1 MRTTIANRYSES
13 LASIQKHART
23 LADEQVRLSA
33 GTKLLRASDSPLTMG
48 KAVDLRTT
56 QAQLEALGR
65 LQASA
70 TNRMSQTE
78 SALKDAGKVLDDLYQ
93 LYVTSQNASLG
104 VDQLKGLGIQARSLQ
119 EELQQILTRKD
130 SSGYRIF
137 NVRELNVI
145 VDGGTAG
152 TIPVSVNSIGNLRG
166 LELLLAGDASEIPWV
181 DKVDAGGGDPV
192 KGISTDGEIDRAVRA
207 LVFGDDW
214 LDTDPEEGNRP
225 ETSKDQTKVS
235 FLQEFVANL
244 ENGKRLAPGRS
255 ELREASY
262 KLIEQQ
268 MSVGAAQA
276 RVDRSVQRTED
287 LNLAVLTALS
297 NEVDT
302 DFAESTMEVQKAK
315 ALLEAAQSI
324 TATIGSMSLFQRL
337 G

>member
-1 MRTTIANRYSES
+1 MRTTIANRYNES
-13 LASIQKHART
+13 LASIQRHART
-23 LADEQVRLSA
+23 LADEQVKLSG

-56 QAQLEALGR
+56 KAQLEALGR

-70 TNRMSQTE
+70 ANRMSQTE
-78 SALKDAGKVLDDLYQ
+78 SALKDAGKILDELYQ

-104 VDQLKGLGIQARSLQ
+104 VDQLKGLGIQARALQ

-152 TIPVSVNSIGNLRG
+152 VIPVSVNSIGDLSG
-166 LELLLAGDASEIPWV
+166 LKDLLMSGATEIPWTDSDELSTDEQV
-181 DKVDAGGGDPV
+181 DK
-192 KGISTDGEIDRAVRA
+192 AVRA
-207 LVFGDDW
+207 LVRGEDW
-214 LDTDPEEGNRP
+214 DP
-225 ETSKDQTKVS
+225 TSGKTGGEVS
-235 FLQEFVANL
+235 FIEEFVSRL
-244 ENGKRLAPGRS
+244 EKDGKRLAPGRS

-262 KLIEQQ
+262 KLIQQQ
-268 MSVGAAQA
+268 MGVGASQA

-324 TATIGSMSLFQRL
+324 TATIGSMNLFQRL

>member
-119 EELQQILTRKD
+119 EELEQILTRKD

-166 LELLLAGDASEIPWV
+166 LDLLLAGDASEIPWE
-181 DKVDAGGGDPV
+181 
-192 KGISTDGEIDRAVRA
+192 GISTDTEIDVAVKA
-207 LVFGDDW
+207 LVFGEDW
-214 LDTDPEEGNRP
+214 LDTGSPKEQSSN
-225 ETSKDQTKVS
+225 VS

-244 ENGKRLAPGRS
+244 KNGKRLAPGRS

>member
-1 MRTTIANRYSES
+1 
-13 LASIQKHART
+13 
-23 LADEQVRLSA
+23 
-33 GTKLLRASDSPLTMG
+33 MG

-152 TIPVSVNSIGNLRG
+152 VIPVSVNSIGDLRG
-166 LELLLAGDASEIPWV
+166 LNGLLNLNPTTEDDPSASDLDPDPFSVRMFASPIPW
-181 DKVDAGGGDPV
+181 DDRA
-192 KGISTDGEIDRAVRA
+192 ILSTDEEIDRAVSA
-207 LVFGDDW
+207 IVFGEDW
-214 LDTDPEEGNRP
+214 ADTDKNKQPDLPNADP
-225 ETSKDQTKVS
+225 SKVS
-235 FLQEFVANL
+235 FLQEFVENL
-244 ENGKRLAPGRS
+244 KQGKRLAPGRS

-262 KLIEQQ
+262 SLIQQQ

-324 TATIGSMSLFQRL
+324 TATIGSMNLFQRL

>member
-104 VDQLKGLGIQARSLQ
+104 VDQLKGLGIQAKSLQ
-119 EELQQILTRKD
+119 DELEQILKRKD

-166 LELLLAGDASEIPWV
+166 LELLLTDDASEIPWE
-181 DKVDAGGGDPV
+181 DGVDAGGAP
-192 KGISTDGEIDRAVRA
+192 GISTDPDIDRAVNA
-207 LVFGDDW
+207 LVFGEDW
-214 LDTDPEEGNRP
+214 LDTKEEK
-225 ETSKDQTKVS
+225 EQSSKVS

-244 ENGKRLAPGRS
+244 RNGKRLAPGRS

>member
-1 MRTTIANRYSES
+1 MRTTIANRYNES

-23 LADEQVRLSA
+23 LADEQVRLSS

-56 QAQLEALGR
+56 KAQLDSLGR
-65 LQASA
+65 LQAA
-70 TNRMSQTE
+70 AFNRMSQTE
-78 SALKDAGKVLDDLYQ
+78 SALKDAGKILDDLHQ
-93 LYVTSQNASLG
+93 LYVTTQNASLG
-104 VDQLKGLGIQARSLQ
+104 VDQLKGLGIQARALQ

-137 NVRELNVI
+137 NVRDLNVI

-152 TIPVSVNSIGNLRG
+152 VIPVSVNSIGDLGG
-166 LELLLAGDASEIPWV
+166 LNDLLTSNATPIPWS
-181 DKVDAGGGDPV
+181 DSSKL
-192 KGISTDGEIDRAVRA
+192 STDDEIDRAVEA
-207 LVFGDDW
+207 LVLGVDW
-214 LDTDPEEGNRP
+214 SDS
-225 ETSKDQTKVS
+225 SKDPSTVS

-244 ENGKRLAPGRS
+244 QNGKRLAPGRS

>member
-1 MRTTIANRYSES
+1 
-13 LASIQKHART
+13 
-23 LADEQVRLSA
+23 
-33 GTKLLRASDSPLTMG
+33 MG

-104 VDQLKGLGIQARSLQ
+104 VDQLKGLGIQAKSLQ
-119 EELQQILTRKD
+119 DELEQILKRKD

-166 LELLLAGDASEIPWV
+166 LELLLTDDASEIPWE
-181 DKVDAGGGDPV
+181 DGVDAGGAP
-192 KGISTDGEIDRAVRA
+192 GISTDPDIDRAVNA
-207 LVFGDDW
+207 LVFGEDW
-214 LDTDPEEGNRP
+214 LDTSTPKER
-225 ETSKDQTKVS
+225 SSKVS

-244 ENGKRLAPGRS
+244 QNGKRLAPGRS

>member
-1 MRTTIANRYSES
+1 MRTTIANRFNES
-13 LASIQKHART
+13 LSSIQRHART
-23 LADEQVRLSA
+23 LADEQVKISG
-33 GTKLLRASDSPLTMG
+33 GTKLLRASDSPLIMG
-48 KAVDLRTT
+48 KSVDLRTT

-70 TNRMSQTE
+70 FNRMAQTE
-78 SALKDAGKVLDDLYQ
+78 SALKDAGKVLDDLHQIYI
-93 LYVTSQNASLG
+93 TTQNASLG
-104 VDQLKGLGIQARSLQ
+104 VDQLKGLGIQAEALQ
-119 EELQQILTRKD
+119 EELAQILTRRD

-152 TIPVSVNSIGNLRG
+152 VIPVSVNSIGDLKGLDGLLKVDKAAVFDNLDP
-166 LELLLAGDASEIPWV
+166 EPVPKFATPIPW
-181 DKVDAGGGDPV
+181 DDNSQL
-192 KGISTDGEIDRAVRA
+192 STDDQIDRAVQS
-207 LVFGDDW
+207 LVYGKDW
-214 LDTDPEEGNRP
+214 ANSAIEPSD
-225 ETSKDQTKVS
+225 VS
-235 FLQEFVANL
+235 FLEEFVGAL
-244 ENGKRLAPGRS
+244 KSGKRLQAGRS

-262 KLIEQQ
+262 ALIQQQ
-268 MSVGAAQA
+268 MSVGAGQA

-287 LNLAVLTALS
+287 LNLAVQSALS

-324 TATIGSMSLFQRL
+324 TATIGSMNLFQRL

>member
-78 SALKDAGKVLDDLYQ
+78 SALKDAGRVLDDLYQ
-93 LYVTSQNASLG
+93 IYVTSQNASLG
-104 VDQLKGLGIQARSLQ
+104 EQQLRGLGVQARVLQ
-119 EELQQILTRKD
+119 EELKQILTRKD

-152 TIPVSVNSIGNLRG
+152 VIPVSVNL
-166 LELLLAGDASEIPWV
+166 
-181 DKVDAGGGDPV
+181 
-192 KGISTDGEIDRAVRA
+192 DRC
-207 LVFGDDW
+207 
-214 LDTDPEEGNRP
+214 
-225 ETSKDQTKVS
+225 
-235 FLQEFVANL
+235 
-244 ENGKRLAPGRS
+244 
-255 ELREASY
+255 
-262 KLIEQQ
+262 I
-268 MSVGAAQA
+268 
-276 RVDRSVQRTED
+276 
-287 LNLAVLTALS
+287 
-297 NEVDT
+297 
-302 DFAESTMEVQKAK
+302 
-315 ALLEAAQSI
+315 
-324 TATIGSMSLFQRL
+324 
-337 G
+337 

>member
-104 VDQLKGLGIQARSLQ
+104 VDQLKGLGIQAKSLQ

-181 DKVDAGGGDPV
+181 DKLDAGGGDPV
-192 KGISTDGEIDRAVRA
+192 KGISTDDEIDRAVKA
-207 LVFGDDW
+207 LVFGEDW
-214 LDTDPEEGNRP
+214 LDTSTPKER
-225 ETSKDQTKVS
+225 SSKVS

-244 ENGKRLAPGRS
+244 QNGKRLPPGRS

>member
-1 MRTTIANRYSES
+1 
-13 LASIQKHART
+13 
-23 LADEQVRLSA
+23 
-33 GTKLLRASDSPLTMG
+33 MG

-104 VDQLKGLGIQARSLQ
+104 VDQLKGLGIQAKSLQ
-119 EELQQILTRKD
+119 DELEQILKRKD

-166 LELLLAGDASEIPWV
+166 LDLLLAGDASEIPWN
-181 DKVDAGGGDPV
+181 
-192 KGISTDGEIDRAVRA
+192 GISTETEIDRAVKA
-207 LVFGDDW
+207 LVFGEDW
-214 LDTDPEEGNRP
+214 LDTRSPKEQSSN
-225 ETSKDQTKVS
+225 VS

-244 ENGKRLAPGRS
+244 QNGKRLAPGRS

-276 RVDRSVQRTED
+276 RVALSVQRTED

>member
-13 LASIQKHART
+13 LASIQRHART
-23 LADEQVRLSA
+23 LADEQVRLSG

-70 TNRMSQTE
+70 FNRMSQTE
-78 SALKDAGKVLDDLYQ
+78 AALKDAGKILDDFYQ
-93 LYVTSQNASLG
+93 LYVTTQNASLG
-104 VDQLKGLGIQARSLQ
+104 VDQLKGMGIQAKALQ
-119 EELQQILTRKD
+119 EELQQVLTRRD

-152 TIPVSVNSIGNLRG
+152 VIPVSVNSIGDLRG
-166 LELLLAGDASEIPWV
+166 LDGLLNVNKNPATDLDPDPVDEARYATAIPW
-181 DKVDAGGGDPV
+181 AAL
-192 KGISTDGEIDRAVRA
+192 STDDDIDKAVRS
-207 LVFGDDW
+207 LVLGEDWADDKK
-214 LDTDPEEGNRP
+214 N
-225 ETSKDQTKVS
+225 TSNVS
-235 FLQEFVANL
+235 FLQEFVASL
-244 ENGKRLAPGRS
+244 QQGKRLPPGRS
-255 ELREASY
+255 ELKYASAA
-262 KLIEQQ
+262 LIQQQ
-268 MSVGAAQA
+268 MGVGAAQA

-287 LNLAVLTALS
+287 LNLAVQTALS
-297 NEVDT
+297 IEVDT

>member
-78 SALKDAGKVLDDLYQ
+78 SALKDAGRVLDDLYQ
-93 LYVTSQNASLG
+93 IYVTSQNASLG
-104 VDQLKGLGIQARSLQ
+104 EQQLRGLGVQARVLQ
-119 EELQQILTRKD
+119 EELKQILTRKD

-152 TIPVSVNSIGNLRG
+152 VIPVSVNSIGDLKG
-166 LELLLAGDASEIPWV
+166 LKLLLTNQGSVPWDDKTKLSTDIEI
-181 DKVDAGGGDPV
+181 DKAVDALVMGTDWSGSNPDE
-192 KGISTDGEIDRAVRA
+192 ST
-207 LVFGDDW
+207 
-214 LDTDPEEGNRP
+214 
-225 ETSKDQTKVS
+225 VS
-235 FLQEFVANL
+235 FVAEFVSKL
-244 ENGKRLAPGRS
+244 RKGERLDPGRS

-262 KLIEQQ
+262 ALIEQQ

>member
-104 VDQLKGLGIQARSLQ
+104 VDQLKGLGIQAKSLQ
-119 EELQQILTRKD
+119 DELEQILKRKD

-166 LELLLAGDASEIPWV
+166 LELLLTDDASEIPWE
-181 DKVDAGGGDPV
+181 DGVDAGGAP
-192 KGISTDGEIDRAVRA
+192 GISTDPDIDRAVNA
-207 LVFGDDW
+207 LVFGEDW
-214 LDTDPEEGNRP
+214 LDTSTPKER
-225 ETSKDQTKVS
+225 SSKVS

-244 ENGKRLAPGRS
+244 QNGKRLAPGRS

-324 TATIGSMSLFQRL
+324 TATIGSMNLFQRL

>member
-1 MRTTIANRYSES
+1 MRTTISNRYSES

-104 VDQLKGLGIQARSLQ
+104 VDQLKGLGIQAKSLQ
-119 EELQQILTRKD
+119 DELEQILKRKD

-166 LELLLAGDASEIPWV
+166 LELLLTDDASEIPWE
-181 DKVDAGGGDPV
+181 DGVDAGGAP
-192 KGISTDGEIDRAVRA
+192 GISTDPDIDRAVNA
-207 LVFGDDW
+207 LVFGEDW
-214 LDTDPEEGNRP
+214 LDTSTPKER
-225 ETSKDQTKVS
+225 SSKVS

-244 ENGKRLAPGRS
+244 QNGKRLAPGRS

>member
-1 MRTTIANRYSES
+1 MRTTIANRYNES
-13 LASIQKHART
+13 LASIQQHART
-23 LADEQVRLSA
+23 LADEQVKLSA

-56 QAQLEALGR
+56 KAQLEALGR

-70 TNRMSQTE
+70 ANRMTQTE
-78 SALKDAGKVLDDLYQ
+78 SALKDAGRILDDLYQ

-119 EELQQILTRKD
+119 EELEQILTRKD

-152 TIPVSVNSIGNLRG
+152 VIPVSVNSIGDLGG
-166 LELLLAGDASEIPWV
+166 LKDLLMSGATPVPWTDAE
-181 DKVDAGGGDPV
+181 AL
-192 KGISTDGEIDRAVRA
+192 STDEQIDKAVRA
-207 LVFGDDW
+207 LVRGEDW
-214 LDTDPEEGNRP
+214 DTASGK
-225 ETSKDQTKVS
+225 SGVQVS
-235 FLQEFVANL
+235 FIEEFVSSL
-244 ENGKRLAPGRS
+244 EKEGKRLAPGRS

-262 KLIEQQ
+262 KLIQQQ
-268 MSVGAAQA
+268 MGVGASQA

-302 DFAESTMEVQKAK
+302 DFAESTMEVQKAR

-324 TATIGSMSLFQRL
+324 TATIGSMNLFQRL

>member
-1 MRTTIANRYSES
+1 
-13 LASIQKHART
+13 
-23 LADEQVRLSA
+23 
-33 GTKLLRASDSPLTMG
+33 MG

-104 VDQLKGLGIQARSLQ
+104 VDQLKGLGIQAKSLQ

-152 TIPVSVNSIGNLRG
+152 TIPGSVNSIGNLRG

-181 DKVDAGGGDPV
+181 DKLDAGGGDPV
-192 KGISTDGEIDRAVRA
+192 KGISTDDEIDRAVKA
-207 LVFGDDW
+207 LVFGEDW
-214 LDTDPEEGNRP
+214 LDTSTPKER
-225 ETSKDQTKVS
+225 SSKVS

-244 ENGKRLAPGRS
+244 QNGKRLPPGRS

>member
-1 MRTTIANRYSES
+1 
-13 LASIQKHART
+13 
-23 LADEQVRLSA
+23 
-33 GTKLLRASDSPLTMG
+33 MG

-56 QAQLEALGR
+56 KAQLDSLGR
-65 LQASA
+65 LQAA
-70 TNRMSQTE
+70 AFNRMSQTE
-78 SALKDAGKVLDDLYQ
+78 SALKDAGKILDDLHQ
-93 LYVTSQNASLG
+93 LYVTTQNASLG
-104 VDQLKGLGIQARSLQ
+104 VDQLKGLGIQARALQ

-137 NVRELNVI
+137 NVRDLNVI

-152 TIPVSVNSIGNLRG
+152 VIPVSVNSIGDLGG
-166 LELLLAGDASEIPWV
+166 LNDLLTSNATPIPWS
-181 DKVDAGGGDPV
+181 DSSKL
-192 KGISTDGEIDRAVRA
+192 STDDEIDRAVEA
-207 LVFGDDW
+207 LVLGVDW
-214 LDTDPEEGNRP
+214 SDS
-225 ETSKDQTKVS
+225 SKDPSTVS

-244 ENGKRLAPGRS
+244 QNGKRLAPGRS

>member
-104 VDQLKGLGIQARSLQ
+104 VDQLKGLGIQAKSLQ
-119 EELQQILTRKD
+119 DELEQILKRKD

-166 LELLLAGDASEIPWV
+166 LELLLTDDASEIPWE
-181 DKVDAGGGDPV
+181 DGVDAGGAP
-192 KGISTDGEIDRAVRA
+192 GISTDPDIDRAVNA
-207 LVFGDDW
+207 LVFGEDW
-214 LDTDPEEGNRP
+214 LDTSTPKER
-225 ETSKDQTKVS
+225 SSKVS

-244 ENGKRLAPGRS
+244 QNGKRLAPGRS

>member
-104 VDQLKGLGIQARSLQ
+104 VDQLKGLGIQAKSLQ

-166 LELLLAGDASEIPWV
+166 LELLLTDDASEIPWE
-181 DKVDAGGGDPV
+181 DGVDAGGAP
-192 KGISTDGEIDRAVRA
+192 GISTDPDIDRAVNA
-207 LVFGDDW
+207 LVFGEDW
-214 LDTDPEEGNRP
+214 LDTSTPKER
-225 ETSKDQTKVS
+225 SSKVS

-244 ENGKRLAPGRS
+244 QNGKRLAPGRS

>member
-13 LASIQKHART
+13 LASIQRHAKT
-23 LADEQVRLSA
+23 LADEQVKLSG

-70 TNRMSQTE
+70 FNRMSQTE
-78 SALKDAGKVLDDLYQ
+78 SALKDAGKILDDLYQ
-93 LYVTSQNASLG
+93 LYVTTQNASLG
-104 VDQLKGLGIQARSLQ
+104 VDQLKGLGIQARALQ
-119 EELQQILTRKD
+119 EELQQILSRKD

-137 NVRELNVI
+137 NVKELDVI
-145 VDGGTAG
+145 VDGGSAG
-152 TIPVSVNSIGNLRG
+152 TVPVSVNSIGDLSG
-166 LELLLAGDASEIPWV
+166 LDLLLGSGANPIPWPKTEQEKATTTMGTEANL
-181 DKVDAGGGDPV
+181 DKA
-192 KGISTDGEIDRAVRA
+192 IRA
-207 LVFGDDW
+207 LVYGEDWPKFDPSGDPISPA
-214 LDTDPEEGNRP
+214 LP
-225 ETSKDQTKVS
+225 KDVS
-235 FLQEFVANL
+235 FLQEFVEML
-244 ENGKRLAPGRS
+244 QQGKRLPSGRS

-262 KLIEQQ
+262 SLIQQQ
-268 MSVGAAQA
+268 MAVGAAQA

-287 LNLAVLTALS
+287 LNLAVQTALS
-297 NEVDT
+297 SEVDT

-324 TATIGSMSLFQRL
+324 TATIGSMNLFQRL

>member
-1 MRTTIANRYSES
+1 
-13 LASIQKHART
+13 
-23 LADEQVRLSA
+23 
-33 GTKLLRASDSPLTMG
+33 MG

-104 VDQLKGLGIQARSLQ
+104 VDQLKGLGIQAKSLQ

-181 DKVDAGGGDPV
+181 DKLDAGGGDPV
-192 KGISTDGEIDRAVRA
+192 KGISTDDEIDRAVKA
-207 LVFGDDW
+207 LVFGEDW
-214 LDTDPEEGNRP
+214 LDTSTPKER
-225 ETSKDQTKVS
+225 SSKVS

-244 ENGKRLAPGRS
+244 QNGKRLPPGRS

>member
-1 MRTTIANRYSES
+1 
-13 LASIQKHART
+13 
-23 LADEQVRLSA
+23 
-33 GTKLLRASDSPLTMG
+33 
-48 KAVDLRTT
+48 
-56 QAQLEALGR
+56 
-65 LQASA
+65 
-70 TNRMSQTE
+70 
-78 SALKDAGKVLDDLYQ
+78 
-93 LYVTSQNASLG
+93 LG
-104 VDQLKGLGIQARSLQ
+104 VDQLKGLGIQAKSLQ
-119 EELQQILTRKD
+119 DELEQILKRKD

-166 LELLLAGDASEIPWV
+166 LELLLTDDASKIPWE
-181 DKVDAGGGDPV
+181 DGVDAGGAP
-192 KGISTDGEIDRAVRA
+192 GISTDPDIDRAVNA
-207 LVFGDDW
+207 LVFGEDW
-214 LDTDPEEGNRP
+214 LDTKEEK
-225 ETSKDQTKVS
+225 EQSSKVS

-244 ENGKRLAPGRS
+244 RNGKRLAPGRS